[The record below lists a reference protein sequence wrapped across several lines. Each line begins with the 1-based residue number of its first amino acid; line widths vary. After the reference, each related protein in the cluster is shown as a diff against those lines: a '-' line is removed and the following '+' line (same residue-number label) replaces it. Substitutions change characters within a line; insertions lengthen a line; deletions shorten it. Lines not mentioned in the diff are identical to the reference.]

1 MAFIKKKTKQR
12 CKTILSIFLTL
23 TLIMSVVT
31 FSVSAAEAAALSV
44 QLKTDKEEYTADE
57 DIALTLE
64 IRNSSTGRL
73 VDIAYDITAPD
84 GYELKSGSVSGG
96 ETELLAGGTL
106 KFDSVYSAVK
116 ATPDEPDNPETGGS
130 INPVIPLITAAVCVA
145 ALFML
150 HRKKAK
156 NLIALILCI
165 TLSASALPLDVAA
178 DEIGKAT
185 ADIADVTVT
194 KDITAGG
201 AKKTFTARVTAGKTA
216 DSVTVTYDTLGG
228 NEIDS
233 LTLAAGET
241 IGRLPEAIK
250 KNAVNNGWYLDKQC
264 STQFYEDEPVNR
276 DITLYAGYDEDKIKQ
291 ETPEYN
297 EITISDA
304 PEDFSFSLISSQ
316 SITDGNLQDV
326 ISIENQFGEMPLL
339 KVENTGSGVYT
350 VKPVINWTE
359 GGAYVLSLID
369 NGVRF
374 DGINSDIM
382 PDEKIR
388 TITLF
393 IYREETNNVK
403 LKDGIVTIPSGRITE
418 DADSEHIRIKKEE
431 FETLGIENGTVIFS
445 DNAQDSEKS
454 RYMNVISYELVGD
467 EYEIL
472 VESSDVDDIYDELD
486 IYFSE
491 KYVDNEVLAE

>member
-1 MAFIKKKTKQR
+1 MAFMKKKTKQR

-201 AKKTFTARVTAGKTA
+201 AKKTFTARVTAG
-216 DSVTVTYDTLGG
+216 
-228 NEIDS
+228 
-233 LTLAAGET
+233 ET
-241 IGRLPEAIK
+241 RRQRNCYI
-250 KNAVNNGWYLDKQC
+250 
-264 STQFYEDEPVNR
+264 
-276 DITLYAGYDEDKIKQ
+276 
-291 ETPEYN
+291 
-297 EITISDA
+297 
-304 PEDFSFSLISSQ
+304 
-316 SITDGNLQDV
+316 
-326 ISIENQFGEMPLL
+326 
-339 KVENTGSGVYT
+339 
-350 VKPVINWTE
+350 
-359 GGAYVLSLID
+359 
-369 NGVRF
+369 
-374 DGINSDIM
+374 
-382 PDEKIR
+382 
-388 TITLF
+388 
-393 IYREETNNVK
+393 
-403 LKDGIVTIPSGRITE
+403 
-418 DADSEHIRIKKEE
+418 
-431 FETLGIENGTVIFS
+431 
-445 DNAQDSEKS
+445 
-454 RYMNVISYELVGD
+454 
-467 EYEIL
+467 
-472 VESSDVDDIYDELD
+472 
-486 IYFSE
+486 
-491 KYVDNEVLAE
+491 

>member
-1 MAFIKKKTKQR
+1 MAFMKKKTKQR

-233 LTLAAGET
+233 VTLAARGNY
-241 IGRLPEAIK
+241 RQAPRS
-250 KNAVNNGWYLDKQC
+250 DK
-264 STQFYEDEPVNR
+264 
-276 DITLYAGYDEDKIKQ
+276 
-291 ETPEYN
+291 
-297 EITISDA
+297 
-304 PEDFSFSLISSQ
+304 
-316 SITDGNLQDV
+316 
-326 ISIENQFGEMPLL
+326 
-339 KVENTGSGVYT
+339 
-350 VKPVINWTE
+350 
-359 GGAYVLSLID
+359 
-369 NGVRF
+369 
-374 DGINSDIM
+374 
-382 PDEKIR
+382 EKR
-388 TITLF
+388 C
-393 IYREETNNVK
+393 
-403 LKDGIVTIPSGRITE
+403 
-418 DADSEHIRIKKEE
+418 
-431 FETLGIENGTVIFS
+431 
-445 DNAQDSEKS
+445 Q
-454 RYMNVISYELVGD
+454 
-467 EYEIL
+467 
-472 VESSDVDDIYDELD
+472 
-486 IYFSE
+486 
-491 KYVDNEVLAE
+491 

>member
-1 MAFIKKKTKQR
+1 MAFMKKKTKQR
-12 CKTILSIFLTL
+12 CKTILSLFFAL
-23 TLIMSVVT
+23 TLIMSAVT
-31 FSVSAAEAAALSV
+31 FAVSAAEAAALSV

-64 IRNSSTGRL
+64 IKNSSTGRL

-84 GYELKSGSVSGG
+84 GYELKSGSASGG

-116 ATPDEPDNPETGGS
+116 TTPDNPVTDGR
-130 INPVIPLITAAVCVA
+130 INPTVPLISAIICAA
-145 ALFML
+145 ALFAL
-150 HRKKAK
+150 NRKKAK
-156 NLIALILCI
+156 KMLASLLCVSLLL
-165 TLSASALPLDVAA
+165 TALPLDVAA
-178 DEIGKAT
+178 EEIGKAA
-185 ADIADVTVT
+185 ADTADVTVT

-216 DSVTVTYDTLGG
+216 DTVTVTYDTLGG
-228 NEIDS
+228 NKIDS
-233 LTLAAGET
+233 VTLAAGET
-241 IGRLPEAIK
+241 IGRLRSDKE
-250 KNAVNNGWYLDKQC
+250 NAVNNGWYLDKQC
-264 STQFYEDEPVNR
+264 LTPFYEDEPVNR

-326 ISIENQFGEMPLL
+326 ISIESQFGEMPQFE
-339 KVENTGSGVYT
+339 VENTGSGVYT

-382 PDEKIR
+382 PDEQIR

-393 IYREETNNVK
+393 IYR
-403 LKDGIVTIPSGRITE
+403 
-418 DADSEHIRIKKEE
+418 KKR
-431 FETLGIENGTVIFS
+431 TT
-445 DNAQDSEKS
+445 
-454 RYMNVISYELVGD
+454 
-467 EYEIL
+467 
-472 VESSDVDDIYDELD
+472 
-486 IYFSE
+486 
-491 KYVDNEVLAE
+491 

>member
-1 MAFIKKKTKQR
+1 MAFMKKKTKQR
-12 CKTILSIFLTL
+12 CKTILSLFFAL
-23 TLIMSVVT
+23 TLIMSAVT
-31 FSVSAAEAAALSV
+31 FAVSAAEAAALSV

-64 IRNSSTGRL
+64 IRNGSTGRL

-84 GYELKSGSVSGG
+84 GYELKSGSASGG

-106 KFDSVYSAVK
+106 KYDSVYSAVK
-116 ATPDEPDNPETGGS
+116 ATPDNPSTDGR
-130 INPVIPLITAAVCVA
+130 INPTVPLISAVICAA
-145 ALFML
+145 ALFAL
-150 HRKKAK
+150 NRKKAK
-156 NLIALILCI
+156 KMLASLLCVSLLL
-165 TLSASALPLDVAA
+165 TALPLDVAA
-178 DEIGKAT
+178 EEIGKAT
-185 ADIADVTVT
+185 TDIADVTVT

-228 NEIDS
+228 NKIDS
-233 LTLAAGET
+233 VTLAAGET

-264 STQFYEDEPVNR
+264 LTPFYEDEPVNR
-276 DITLYAGYDEDKIKQ
+276 DITLYAGYDEDKIKP

-316 SITDGNLQDV
+316 SITDENLQDV

-359 GGAYVLSLID
+359 GGDTRTMGVWRPEQISCMID
-369 NGVRF
+369 NRSYFNGPSRYAIIHRIMKLSSGNAGNDNYVFPFSEFKKIDRK
-374 DGINSDIM
+374 DPNVANGNS
-382 PDEKIR
+382 R
-388 TITLF
+388 
-393 IYREETNNVK
+393 RSGETF
-403 LKDGIVTIPSGRITE
+403 GGF
-418 DADSEHIRIKKEE
+418 DADRPP
-431 FETLGIENGTVIFS
+431 LGRPVMI
-445 DNAQDSEKS
+445 DNLRK
-454 RYMNVISYELVGD
+454 
-467 EYEIL
+467 
-472 VESSDVDDIYDELD
+472 
-486 IYFSE
+486 
-491 KYVDNEVLAE
+491 

>member
-1 MAFIKKKTKQR
+1 MAFMKKKTKQR
-12 CKTILSIFLTL
+12 CKTILSLFFAL
-23 TLIMSVVT
+23 TLIMSAVT
-31 FSVSAAEAAALSV
+31 FAVSAAEAAALSV

-64 IRNSSTGRL
+64 IRNGSTGRL

-106 KFDSVYSAVK
+106 KYDSVYSAVK
-116 ATPDEPDNPETGGS
+116 ATPDNPVTDGR
-130 INPVIPLITAAVCVA
+130 INPTVPLISAVICAA
-145 ALFML
+145 ALFAL
-150 HRKKAK
+150 NRKKAK
-156 NLIALILCI
+156 KMLASLLCVSLLL
-165 TLSASALPLDVAA
+165 TALPLDVAA

-185 ADIADVTVT
+185 ADTADVTVT

-216 DSVTVTYDTLGG
+216 DSVTVTYDTQGG
-228 NEIDS
+228 NKIDS
-233 LTLAAGET
+233 VTLAAGET

-264 STQFYEDEPVNR
+264 STPFYEDEPVNS
-276 DITLYAGYDEDKIKQ
+276 DITLYAGYDEDKIKP

-316 SITDGNLQDV
+316 SITDDNLQDV

-359 GGAYVLSLID
+359 GGAYVC
-369 NGVRF
+369 
-374 DGINSDIM
+374 
-382 PDEKIR
+382 
-388 TITLF
+388 
-393 IYREETNNVK
+393 
-403 LKDGIVTIPSGRITE
+403 IV
-418 DADSEHIRIKKEE
+418 
-431 FETLGIENGTVIFS
+431 
-445 DNAQDSEKS
+445 
-454 RYMNVISYELVGD
+454 
-467 EYEIL
+467 
-472 VESSDVDDIYDELD
+472 
-486 IYFSE
+486 
-491 KYVDNEVLAE
+491 